1 MALQKGELIQ
11 QQQHHFIT
19 IDNFSSIKM
28 QTYQELSI
36 QCVPLGQQVFETK
49 ALSTLDVPLHAGKIS
64 LCGIWLWQQE
74 NCNRVTKLYSNMV
87 K

>member
-19 IDNFSSIKM
+19 IDNSSSIKM

-36 QCVPLGQQVFETK
+36 QCVPLGQQVFKTK
-49 ALSTLDVPLHAGKIS
+49 ALSTPLDVFLHAGKIS
-64 LCGIWLWQQE
+64 LCGIWLWQQ
-74 NCNRVTKLYSNMV
+74 VTKLYSNMV